1 MGKDL
6 KAAGL
11 ILMILGAVLF
21 IGSHIT
27 TVRTITEEV
36 PYSEEIPYQIEV
48 SYIETEPYQELVPY
62 EVNVSVT
69 KSEPVY
75 EVHETYMNGSFTHEI
90 HLESG
95 TIEIDWTSNKT
106 LLLFGVM
113 RTGTFEKIKADFELA
128 TGVTFWLFILMPVL
142 LPLFV
147 ITYVPYLRNATAIN
161 ASPEDYYE
169 IDSRQGSST
178 RNVTEGFYEVI
189 VFNSQQNNRVDASV
203 SHLVEAV
210 ESKVMYRNETRYR
223 NVTRTRNET
232 RYRVEEGVRLEE
244 RTIKQPLLALPEF
257 GVINWDMIAI
267 MVFLTG
273 LVLSRRPSTQ

>member
-11 ILMILGAVLF
+11 ILMILGAALF
-21 IGSHIT
+21 IGNHTT
-27 TVRTITEEV
+27 TVKTVTEEV
-36 PYSEEIPYQIEV
+36 PYAEEIPYQIEV

-75 EVHETYMNGSFTHEI
+75 EVHETYTNGSFTHEI
-90 HLESG
+90 YLKNGS
-95 TIEIDWTSNKT
+95 IEIDWTSNKT

-113 RTGTFEKIKADFELA
+113 RKGTFDEIKADFELA

-142 LPLFV
+142 LPLFM
-147 ITYVPYLRNATAIN
+147 ITYIPYLRNATAIN
-161 ASPEDYYE
+161 ASPNDYYK
-169 IDSRQGSST
+169 IDSKQGSST

-189 VFNSQQNNRVDASV
+189 VFNSQQNNRVDAS
-203 SHLVEAV
+203 
-210 ESKVMYRNETRYR
+210 
-223 NVTRTRNET
+223 
-232 RYRVEEGVRLEE
+232 RLEE

>member
-21 IGSHIT
+21 IGNHTT
-27 TVRTITEEV
+27 TVKTITEEV
-36 PYSEEIPYQIEV
+36 LYSEEIPYQIEV
-48 SYIETEPYQELVPY
+48 SYVETEPYQELVPY
-62 EVNVSVT
+62 EVNVSAM
-69 KSEPVY
+69 KSGPVY

-90 HLESG
+90 YLKSG
-95 TIEIDWTSNKT
+95 IIEIDWTSNKT

-113 RTGTFEKIKADFELA
+113 RKGTFDEIKADFELA

-142 LPLFV
+142 LPLFM
-147 ITYVPYLRNATAIN
+147 ITYIPYLRNATAIN
-161 ASPEDYYE
+161 ASPDDYYK
-169 IDSRQGSST
+169 IDSKQGSST

-203 SHLVEAV
+203 SSLVEAV
-210 ESKVMYRNETRYR
+210 ESKVMYR

-232 RYRVEEGVRLEE
+232 RYRVEESVRLEE
-244 RTIKQPLLALPEF
+244 RTIKQPLLALPNI
-257 GVINWDMIAI
+257 GIISWDFITIA
-267 MVFLTG
+267 VFLTG
-273 LVLSRRPSTQ
+273 LALSRRSSAQ